1 MCNKNT
7 QFSVAVKADKSGE
20 YELNGSNGN
29 QNHVRKIHQ
38 QIKWMARG
46 DEMAGVWERKS
57 K

>member
-1 MCNKNT
+1 MSRELIKKKVIKRMCNKNT

-38 QIKWMARG
+38 QIK
-46 DEMAGVWERKS
+46 
-57 K
+57 